1 MIGLKICLVNCS
13 TWSFVSSAVALC
25 FLLQCVFPLLV
36 LFVDSVDVR
45 EEVRG
50 RVYDTVGV
58 TECTSGP
65 CSWQNVLSFSGFKG
79 FVIVK

>member
-13 TWSFVSSAVALC
+13 TWSFVSSAAASC
-25 FLLQCVFPLLV
+25 FLLQCMFQLLV
-36 LFVDSVDVR
+36 LFVDSVDVS

-58 TECTSGP
+58 TECTKHQDRVPGKI
-65 CSWQNVLSFSGFKG
+65 CCHFLVLKASLQ
-79 FVIVK
+79 